1 MHISNEQRNVLA
13 SLIPKLEECT
23 GSTVFTR
30 ENLLTVVALIGI
42 LDSQRD
48 LLVRQSYP
56 SGGRNWTRVKELE
69 VQLELLSGSARRLL
83 QSVLEQS
90 ASGSDTTTSPMPL

>member
-1 MHISNEQRNVLA
+1 MHISNEQRSVLV

-48 LLVRQSYP
+48 LLLRQLPQYGKP
-56 SGGRNWTRVKELE
+56 RRLLVEELQ
-69 VQLELLSGSARRLL
+69 VQLELLAGAGQRLL
-83 QSVLEQS
+83 QSALELS
-90 ASGSDTTTSPMPL
+90 ASGSDTTTSRTTL